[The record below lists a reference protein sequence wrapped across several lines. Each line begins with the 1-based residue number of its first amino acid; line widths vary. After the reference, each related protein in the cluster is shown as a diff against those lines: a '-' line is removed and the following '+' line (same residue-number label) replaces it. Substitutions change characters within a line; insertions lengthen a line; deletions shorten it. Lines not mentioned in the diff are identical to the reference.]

1 MREHRGITSVV
12 SPWCSVG
19 PPHQGITPFV
29 VHLYLYLMYLL
40 KVSQILYCTFRH
52 YCEYGDNI
60 DVNYNGLMIGGFE
73 LAFFAAR
80 QPRQSSDYVNRS

>member
-1 MREHRGITSVV
+1 
-12 SPWCSVG
+12 
-19 PPHQGITPFV
+19 
-29 VHLYLYLMYLL
+29 MYLL